1 MRFSFVIAVCLLSLS
16 VPAFASPTGNDVLT
30 SCQEAAAFADNN
42 EGFVA
47 KGFNIG
53 WCAGWVQAAI
63 ELTGLN
69 EAWREISTAKNSPT
83 DFCTP
88 EGVTP
93 AQGIRIV
100 VKYLRDHPEHLH
112 EDGMALTVASL
123 SAAFPCKK

>member
-1 MRFSFVIAVCLLSLS
+1 MKFLLFVAACLICSS
-16 VPAFASPTGNDVLT
+16 VPAFANSTGNEVLT
-30 SCQEAAAFADNN
+30 RCQEAVASADNN
-42 EGFVA
+42 EGLPTNDIYA
-47 KGFNIG
+47 G

-69 EAWREISTAKNSPT
+69 EGWHEFTGAKNGLM

-88 EGVTP
+88 EGVTT

-100 VKYLRDHPEHLH
+100 VKYLRDHPEHLN

-123 SAAFPCKK
+123 RAAFPCKK